1 MPQAAMLYAR
11 LICCFTMTHNSLGFN
26 AASGNAIRATFLFHL
41 VNLIHCSFNAASG
54 NAIRATSVL
63 TFCSFLPVLVSMPQ
77 AAMLYARLQI
87 AWMKQRMS
95 SVSMPQA
102 AMLYA
107 RLAGAGHDTKKYGR
121 FNAASGNAIRATCG
135 CFICLLIDLEFQ
147 CRKRQCYTRD
157 DSPAGLSG
165 GHCWFQCRKRQCYT
179 RDKKLISEEQG
190 KMLVSMPQAAMLYA
204 RPQLR
209 IAKVENKRCFNAAS
223 GNAIRA
229 TGMLMTAG
237 ISVRWFQC
245 RKRQCYTRDSVSRSP
260 RIYWAQTEIFTTFP
274 FSHRKEAIFRGHRV
288 FKISENIMSALDFQW
303 LIVSTI
309 FCCNLP
315 RFSGQKRK
323 NYF

>member
-1 MPQAAMLYAR
+1 MLPQMLPR
-11 LICCFTMTHNSLGFN
+11 FN
-26 AASGNAIRATFLFHL
+26 AASGNAIRATCRCRTATDSSHMFQCRKRQCYTRDMLQAD
-41 VNLIHCSFNAASG
+41 VSTGG
-54 NAIRATSVL
+54 NI
-63 TFCSFLPVLVSMPQ
+63 
-77 AAMLYARLQI
+77 
-87 AWMKQRMS
+87 

-107 RLAGAGHDTKKYGR
+107 RLWAAG
-121 FNAASGNAIRATCG
+121 FNFRA
-135 CFICLLIDLEFQ
+135 DLEFQ

-157 DSPAGLSG
+157 
-165 GHCWFQCRKRQCYT
+165 F
-179 RDKKLISEEQG
+179 LISSLVWVVL
-190 KMLVSMPQAAMLYA
+190 LVSMPQAAMLYA
-204 RPQLR
+204 RRQKTNLYP
-209 IAKVENKRCFNAAS
+209 AKP
-223 GNAIRA
+223 
-229 TGMLMTAG
+229 MT
-237 ISVRWFQC
+237 FQC

>member
-1 MPQAAMLYAR
+1 MFQCRKRQCYTRDMLQADVS
-11 LICCFTMTHNSLGFN
+11 TG
-26 AASGNAIRATFLFHL
+26 GNI
-41 VNLIHCSFNAASG
+41 
-54 NAIRATSVL
+54 
-63 TFCSFLPVLVSMPQ
+63 
-77 AAMLYARLQI
+77 
-87 AWMKQRMS
+87 

-107 RLAGAGHDTKKYGR
+107 RLVASLR
-121 FNAASGNAIRATCG
+121 QPPNFLCFNAASGNAIRATIDAIAVCPILFAVSMPQAAMLYARLWAAG
-135 CFICLLIDLEFQ
+135 FNFRADLEFQ

-157 DSPAGLSG
+157 
-165 GHCWFQCRKRQCYT
+165 F
-179 RDKKLISEEQG
+179 LISSLVWVVL
-190 KMLVSMPQAAMLYA
+190 LVSMPQAAMLYA
-204 RPQLR
+204 RRQKTNLYP
-209 IAKVENKRCFNAAS
+209 AKP
-223 GNAIRA
+223 
-229 TGMLMTAG
+229 MT
-237 ISVRWFQC
+237 FQC